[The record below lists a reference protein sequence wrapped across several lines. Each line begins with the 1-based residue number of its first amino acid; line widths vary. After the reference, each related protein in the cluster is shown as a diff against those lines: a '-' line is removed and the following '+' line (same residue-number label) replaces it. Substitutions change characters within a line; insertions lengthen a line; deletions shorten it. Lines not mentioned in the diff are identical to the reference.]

1 MTAIVGILNRRGAVM
16 AADSA
21 VTVGSGDNTKIYNT
35 ATKLFPLSR
44 NNPVGVM
51 IFNSANFMGTPWDLI
66 FKLYRDRKGDQ
77 SFYTLEE
84 YAKSFLDYLKSENYF
99 SSIDSQKRYFTSE
112 ISSFYYRV
120 KDEITDIISDMDGE
134 GEEDGATDEQVV
146 KVTRN
151 KLSELKGLYSS
162 KGVNPEFEDY
172 SITLLRSYGAEEF
185 QEWADLCK
193 EDGFPEELRPDWEE
207 CFFEYIRSL
216 HYYKGTG
223 VVFVGYGNKDIY
235 PSLMTVY
242 LSGAFDHR
250 LRFFY
255 SEEEKDTISNDNTA
269 CINPFAQ
276 TDVMFTLMQGI
287 NPGLERL
294 VHSAYKESVSKTQKK
309 MLDAMKEAGVPDKTI
324 EKVAKTSTEDIEKEF
339 ADRLEEY
346 QQENFISGIVD
357 AVDAFNLE
365 DMANMAESLV
375 SVTNLQRHISS
386 SEESVG
392 GPIDVAV
399 ITRTEG
405 FFWVKHKQWP
415 PKEGI

>member
-35 ATKLFPLSR
+35 ATKIFPLSR
-44 NNPVGVM
+44 SNPVGVM
-51 IFNSANFMGTPWDLI
+51 IFSSANFMGTPWDLI
-66 FKLYRDRKGDQ
+66 IKLYRDRKGEQ

-84 YAKSFLDYLKSENYF
+84 YAKNFLDYLKSENYF
-99 SSIDSQKRYFTSE
+99 SSLDSQKRYFTSE
-112 ISSFYYRV
+112 ISNFYYRV
-120 KDEITDIISDMDGE
+120 KDEVTDMISDMDGE
-134 GEEDGATDEQVV
+134 EDEDGATDEQVIEI
-146 KVTRN
+146 TRN
-151 KLSELKGLYSS
+151 KLAELKELYSS
-162 KGVNPEFEDY
+162 KGINPEFEDY
-172 SITLLRSYGAEEF
+172 SIAHLRSYGAEEF

-193 EDGFPEELRPDWEE
+193 EDGFPEELRHDWEE

-255 SEEEKDTISNDNTA
+255 SEDEKDTISNDNTA

-294 VHSAYKESVSKTQKK
+294 VQSAYKESISKTQQK

-324 EKVAKTSTEDIEKEF
+324 KQIAETSTEDIEKEF
-339 ADRLEEY
+339 EERLDDF
-346 QQENFISGIVD
+346 QQENFIEGIVD